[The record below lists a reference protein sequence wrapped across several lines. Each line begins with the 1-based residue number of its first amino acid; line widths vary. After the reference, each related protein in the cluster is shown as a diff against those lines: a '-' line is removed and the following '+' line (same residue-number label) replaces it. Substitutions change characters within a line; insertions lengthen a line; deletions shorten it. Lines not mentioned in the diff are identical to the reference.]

1 MQLDSLVKDVK
12 QILMNV
18 KESFVTMVAHAKM
31 ELTLSPVT
39 VWRESL
45 VKDVKQILMIVLESF
60 VKMGEH
66 VKMES
71 TLSPV
76 TVQRDSL
83 EPTVKQI
90 LKIVSLEPSVRF
102 LLFHTL
108 HK

>member
-1 MQLDSLVKDVK
+1 MQLDSLEKDVK

-18 KESFVTMVAHAKM
+18 KESLVTMVEHVKM

-39 VWRESL
+39 VWRVSL
-45 VKDVKQILMIVLESF
+45 ETDVKQILMIVLESF
-60 VKMGEH
+60 VTMVEH
-66 VKMES
+66 VKIES

-83 EPTVKQI
+83 ESTVKQI